1 MEEIPADMMLLLTV
15 SGHIISLYIYQ
26 AVMTDPH
33 AEVQLIRFFPEP
45 GGKQTNKKAAGFFH
59 GPFRR

>member
-26 AVMTDPH
+26 VVMTDPH
-33 AEVQLIRFFPEP
+33 AEVQLIRFSRNQGE
-45 GGKQTNKKAAGFFH
+45 N
-59 GPFRR
+59 RRIK

>member
-15 SGHIISLYIYQ
+15 SGYIISLYIYQ
-26 AVMTDPH
+26 VVMTDPH

-45 GGKQTNKKAAGFFH
+45 GGKQTNKKAAVFFH